1 MMSGMGG
8 MIAQGMA
15 FGAGSA
21 IAHRAVGAVAEGMS
35 GDSDEGGATEQQQQQ
50 QSQERGPCG
59 EPKGLLYQCLETQ
72 NGSAGACQ
80 YYFDALRSCQE
91 NQSQSAGGSF

>member
-21 IAHRAVGAVAEGMS
+21 IAHRAVGAVADGMS
-35 GDSDEGGATEQQQQQ
+35 GTGEEGGAVNE
-50 QSQERGPCG
+50 SQKQAQANAGPCG
-59 EPKGLLYQCLETQ
+59 EPKGFLYQCLEQQ
-72 NGSAGACQ
+72 NGNATACQ

-91 NQSQSAGGSF
+91 NQQFSQ

>member
-1 MMSGMGG
+1 MMGGMGG

-21 IAHRAVGAVAEGMS
+21 IAHRAIGAVADGM
-35 GDSDEGGATEQQQQQ
+35 GGSDEEGAVNESQQK
-50 QSQERGPCG
+50 SQADAGPCG
-59 EPKGLLYQCLETQ
+59 EPKGFLYQCLDQQ
-72 NGSAGACQ
+72 NGNASACQ

-91 NQSQSAGGSF
+91 NQQISQ